1 VDDAHDGS
9 YAREPQLDDL
19 VRLAKALNAHR
30 ARYILIGGFAVI
42 AHGGARTTKDI
53 DLLIDADADNMARV
67 REALQILEDK
77 AVTDV
82 EDDDV
87 ARYSVVRVADEIV
100 VDLMATACGV
110 DYADASRDAVVIQ
123 FGDVPVP
130 VASPQTLIRTKNTMR
145 PSDAADRQ
153 FLQVLI
159 DETER
164 DGGERS

>member
-19 VRLAKALNAHR
+19 VRLARALNTHQAT
-30 ARYILIGGFAVI
+30 YVLIGGFAVI

-53 DLLIDADADNMARV
+53 DLLIDAGSENVARV

-77 AVTDV
+77 AVNDV
-82 EDDDV
+82 ADEDV

-100 VDLMATACGV
+100 VDLMARACGV
-110 DYADASRDAVVIQ
+110 DYADASRDAVVIL
-123 FGDVPVP
+123 FADVPVP
-130 VASPQTLIRTKNTMR
+130 VASPRTLIRTKNTLR

-153 FLQVLI
+153 FLQVLL
-159 DETER
+159 DEAGR
-164 DGGERS
+164 

>member
-19 VRLAKALNAHR
+19 VRLARALNEHQ
-30 ARYILIGGFAVI
+30 ARYVLIGGFAVI

-53 DLLIDADADNMARV
+53 DLLIDAGPENVARV

-77 AVTDV
+77 AVNDV
-82 EDDDV
+82 ADEDM

-100 VDLMATACGV
+100 VDLMARACGV
-110 DYADASRDAVVIQ
+110 DYADASRDAVVIL
-123 FGDVPVP
+123 FADVPVP
-130 VASPQTLIRTKNTMR
+130 VASPRTLMRTKNTLR

-159 DETER
+159 DEAGR
-164 DGGERS
+164 